1 MSCKNFLVLT
11 FQQTDFLINE
21 ILVLT
26 KLCDFKMA
34 AISSN

>member
-1 MSCKNFLVLT
+1 MN
-11 FQQTDFLINE
+11 N

-34 AISSN
+34 VIEVVIELCVVQKCTLVRF